1 MLGREKNPV
10 FEIGRVKN
18 LDCLHRSHGTAVD
31 RQGVGESSGRS
42 ENVYQDALRM
52 HTIGVR
58 MHYGME

>member
-1 MLGREKNPV
+1 MLSRGENSDFENGRAEK
-10 FEIGRVKN
+10 
-18 LDCLHRSHGTAVD
+18 LWCLHRSHGTAAD

-42 ENVYQDALRM
+42 ENVYQDAPRM